1 MKVLTDEQKD
11 VVRRSIRSIVDD
23 KLSEMIGYDLEGSD
37 FVERIVDNLPTDFNL
52 DFEIRQG
59 ETTQFI
65 DSELYHK
72 FLDNVTDS
80 IFNDLEFS

>member
-65 DSELYHK
+65 DNELYHK
-72 FLDNVTDS
+72 FVDNVTDS
-80 IFNDLEFS
+80 IFNDLEFQ

>member
-1 MKVLTDEQKD
+1 MKVLTDEQKE

-23 KLSEMIGYDLEGSD
+23 RLSEMIGYDLEGSD

-80 IFNDLEFS
+80 IFNDLKFE